1 MTSHNLDML
10 RFPTLQTRSLYVEY
24 ERRYSHLKF
33 TYIQDHFI
41 SLYTRPFKI
50 YLYTR
55 PFKIYLYTRPFE
67 IYLYTRPIALLC
79 VTGNFCVTSN
89 AVTAFAYFLNQSK
102 SIKNRG
108 GGGVSQSK
116 SSIFCYNI

>member
-41 SLYTRPFKI
+41 SLYTRPF
-50 YLYTR
+50 L
-55 PFKIYLYTRPFE
+55 
-67 IYLYTRPIALLC
+67 
-79 VTGNFCVTSN
+79 SN
-89 AVTAFAYFLNQSK
+89 PPVGY
-102 SIKNRG
+102 
-108 GGGVSQSK
+108 
-116 SSIFCYNI
+116 